1 MTLALPDPV
10 PAEPPL
16 DCTLCPR
23 LADYLAETRAQHPDW
38 HNAPVPSF
46 GDPQARLLIVG
57 LAPGITGAN
66 RTGRPFTGD
75 FAGDLLYD
83 TLAEFGFS
91 RGTYKSRPDDGLE
104 LVDCMITNAVRC
116 VPPKNKPIGAEIN
129 TCRDYL
135 VARIAALPRL
145 VTVMA
150 LGRIA
155 HESTVSAFGLKRSA
169 LPFGHNRSH
178 QLGRAGPGG
187 RDLVLFDSYHCS
199 RYNTNTRRLTPDM
212 FRDVFRSIREF
223 LDRAE

>member
-1 MTLALPDPV
+1 
-10 PAEPPL
+10 
-16 DCTLCPR
+16 
-23 LADYLAETRAQHPDW
+23 
-38 HNAPVPSF
+38 
-46 GDPQARLLIVG
+46 
-57 LAPGITGAN
+57 
-66 RTGRPFTGD
+66 TGD
-75 FAGDLLYD
+75 FAGDLLYG
-83 TLAEFGFS
+83 TLADFGFS
-91 RGTYKSRPDDGLE
+91 RGTYESRPDDGLA

-116 VPPKNKPIGAEIN
+116 VPPKNKPIGTEIN

-178 QLGRAGPGG
+178 QLGSTVPGG
-187 RDLVLFDSYHCS
+187 RELVLFDSYHCS

-223 LDRAE
+223 LDRTD